1 MGRIGEA
8 VAKRA
13 KFGFDMNV
21 LYYNRR
27 RKEEA
32 EQKFD
37 AAYCDL
43 HTLLKQSDFIVLL
56 TPLTEETYQLIEEK
70 ESVII
75 LNKLCYAA
83 AHRICDIKE
92 KTPNANDRG
101 REFSCRVTRKNP
113 A

>member
-13 KFGFDMNV
+13 KFGFDMDV

-37 AAYCDL
+37 ATYCDL
-43 HTLLKQSDFIVLL
+43 QTLLKQSDFIVLL
-56 TPLTEETYQLIEEK
+56 TPLTDETYHLIGEK
-70 ESVII
+70 EFSFM
-75 LNKLCYAA
+75 
-83 AHRICDIKE
+83 KE
-92 KTPNANDRG
+92 TAIFINASRG
-101 REFSCRVTRKNP
+101 KQSMKKR
-113 A
+113 

>member
-32 EQKFD
+32 EQNSM
-37 AAYCDL
+37 L
-43 HTLLKQSDFIVLL
+43 HIVI
-56 TPLTEETYQLIEEK
+56 YRR
-70 ESVII
+70 
-75 LNKLCYAA
+75 Y
-83 AHRICDIKE
+83 
-92 KTPNANDRG
+92 
-101 REFSCRVTRKNP
+101 
-113 A
+113 